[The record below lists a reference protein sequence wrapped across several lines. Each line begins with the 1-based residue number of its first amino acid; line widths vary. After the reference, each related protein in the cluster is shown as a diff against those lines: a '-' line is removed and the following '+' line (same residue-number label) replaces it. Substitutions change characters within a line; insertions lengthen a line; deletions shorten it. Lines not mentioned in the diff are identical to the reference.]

1 MSRSWCAYPGHAAS
15 HANRTSGSRRE
26 GGQCRSSRHTGRPG
40 CDRPTGCVRA
50 RCPGACARLAPC
62 PKSSGSRHTGTGRT
76 AVSEG
81 DLVQTFLP
89 FPSFDASAAVLDV
102 RRLGKQ
108 RVEAVQVRRG
118 LVVPGYGWRRHPAVR
133 MWAGY
138 EEALVRY
145 GLQICGA
152 WTAGGAPI
160 PAPPRWSETSGRGSR
175 GVPRERRS
183 GWPPTGTCHRGWAHR
198 TSIEATSPPWCART
212 GTSTGS
218 ASRGY
223 RTTCRTYGPGP
234 TGRRT
239 GPRERRSP
247 WASSGSAQGAAD
259 GPHIVRSPVAL
270 PTQSARPERACRFAA
285 AGEDRSRDQA
295 CR

>member
-1 MSRSWCAYPGHAAS
+1 MVRVP
-15 HANRTSGSRRE
+15 RSRRISRKSDE
-26 GGQCRSSRHTGRPG
+26 WLSARGRAVPFVAAHGEAGLRSSDGMRAGAMPRGLCQARTVPEQQWVAAHGYRWHRRIGGRP
-40 CDRPTGCVRA
+40 
-50 RCPGACARLAPC
+50 CADVP
-62 PKSSGSRHTGTGRT
+62 S
-76 AVSEG
+76 VS
-81 DLVQTFLP
+81 V
-89 FPSFDASAAVLDV
+89 V
-102 RRLGKQ
+102 RRLGGRAGRAQ
-108 RVEAVQVRRG
+108 ARQAAGRAVQVRRG

-285 AGEDRSRDQA
+285 TGEDRSRDQA